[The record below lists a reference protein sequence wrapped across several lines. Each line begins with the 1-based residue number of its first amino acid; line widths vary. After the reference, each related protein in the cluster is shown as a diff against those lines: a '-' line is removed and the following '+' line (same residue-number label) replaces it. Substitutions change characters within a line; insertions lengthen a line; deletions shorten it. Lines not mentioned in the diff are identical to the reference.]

1 MIMYNILPNQELL
14 REVFVMA
21 YITHKEIKGG
31 TYYYAEESEWKNGRS
46 RRKWQK
52 YLGTVKKI
60 IAATEGAGENP
71 LYAEVFQLGGPAA
84 YWHVAR
90 EFNVLALLEGLLPKR
105 QQGLSIAFYLLLA
118 AVNRGLEPVSKRSM
132 WRWFQD
138 TVLLRMFPDVTKE
151 ALSSQRFWDNCSS
164 LSEQQIEHA
173 WLKLVDAVLRRESL
187 DLSSVSYDGTNFY
200 SFIGSFN
207 TRCSLAKRGKN
218 KQGRRNLRQ
227 VNYAL
232 FCTRKDHIP
241 LFFDVYEGN
250 RHDSKEFA
258 AVIEKFFAAFAKH
271 RPATEGITI
280 VFDKGNNSKD
290 NLNRFAQP
298 AGADGIKTFHF
309 VTSVK
314 CDDQKDLS
322 KISNHDP
329 HWQALTDPRLE
340 EVKAFRTRK
349 TIYGMDMT
357 VVVTFNNNL
366 YKAQVQSLNNEINK
380 CLGKL
385 HALCAKLD
393 DRRNGRITKGKTP
406 TLASVKSQVSCI
418 LSGQYMKRLID
429 TSVSEHKRIPLLSYT
444 INTKAQAELADTYL
458 GKNILITDN
467 HDWSMDEII
476 LAYRSQ
482 YVIEDT
488 FKHAKDRIIGTWWPM
503 HHWTNAMIRV
513 HGFYCSWALLL
524 RALVMK
530 RVANAG
536 IMLSMN
542 KLHQELAGIREVI
555 NVFKKRKKKRSTQSV
570 TSKQNEVQKR
580 MFQLFEM
587 DKFLSS

>member
-1 MIMYNILPNQELL
+1 
-14 REVFVMA
+14 MA
-21 YITHKEIKGG
+21 YITRKEIKGG
-31 TYYYAEESEWKNGRS
+31 TYYYAEESEWRDGRS

-52 YLGTVKKI
+52 YLGTVERI
-60 IAATEGAGENP
+60 IAATEGTGERP

-84 YWHVAR
+84 YWHVAQ
-90 EFNVLALLEGLLPKR
+90 EFNVLPLLDGLLPKR
-105 QQGLSIAFYLLLA
+105 QQGLSVGFYLLLA
-118 AVNRGLEPVSKRSM
+118 AVNRGIQPVSKRSM
-132 WRWFQD
+132 WRWFKD
-138 TVLLRMFPDVTKE
+138 TVLLRIFPEVTKE
-151 ALSSQRFWDNCSS
+151 ALTSQRFWDNCSS
-164 LSEQQIEHA
+164 LTEQQIEHA
-173 WLKLVDAVLRRESL
+173 WLKLVDSVLQRESV
-187 DLSSVSYDGTNFY
+187 DLSSVSFDGTNFY
-200 SFIGSFN
+200 SFISSFN
-207 TRCSLAKRGKN
+207 MRCSLAKRGKN
-218 KQGRRNLRQ
+218 KQGRGNLRQ
-227 VNYAL
+227 INYAL
-232 FCTRKDHIP
+232 FCTRKDHLP

-250 RHDSKEFA
+250 MHDSKAFA

-271 RPATEGITI
+271 RPAPEGITI
-280 VFDKGNNSKD
+280 VFDKGNNSKA
-290 NLNRFAQP
+290 NLNSFAQP
-298 AGADGIKTFHF
+298 AGADGLKIYHF

-314 CDDQKDLS
+314 CDDHKDLS

-329 HWQALTDPRLE
+329 RWQPLTDPRLE

-366 YKAQVQSLNNEINK
+366 YKAQVQSLNNESNK

-393 DRRNGRITKGKTP
+393 DRRGGRVTKGKTP
-406 TLASVKSQVSCI
+406 TVASVRSQVSRI

-429 TSVSEHKRIPLLSYT
+429 TSVSEHKGVPLLSYT

-467 HDWSMDEII
+467 HDWSMDDII

-482 YVIEDT
+482 YVIEDI
-488 FKHAKDRIIGTWWPM
+488 FKHAKDRKIGTWWPM
-503 HHWTNAMIRV
+503 YHWTDTMIRV
-513 HGFYCSWALLL
+513 HGFYCSLALLL

-530 RVANAG
+530 RVSDAG

-542 KLHQELAGIREVI
+542 KLHEELSGIREVI
-555 NVFKKRKKKRSTQSV
+555 NVFKKRKQQQPVQSV
-570 TSKQNEVQKR
+570 ISRQNEVQKR
-580 MFQLFEM
+580 LLQIFEM